1 MALLFC
7 LFVSADIVSRSAPLV
22 VKCNL
27 YLVEGVKR
35 LIACGYV
42 ALLVEVSVVLQIALL
57 S

>member
-1 MALLFC
+1 MFC
-7 LFVSADIVSRSAPLV
+7 LFVSADIVSRIAPLV

-35 LIACGYV
+35 LIACGYA
-42 ALLVEVSVVLQIALL
+42 ALLVEVSVVLHIALL